1 MTDLRERRE
10 AIVREHMATEVA
22 KDFDATVRTFAR
34 PRYEVIATGE
44 THEGASSVHSFL
56 SETGEAF
63 PDFRFETHAIRH
75 ADDALLVEVDFVGTH
90 RGPWRGLP
98 ATGRAVRYRMG
109 NVFLFEDEGLVA
121 ERLYFDLLTVLRQLG
136 IARDPTSLSG
146 RLQTLVAHPIT
157 VGGALVRG
165 LRASRR

>member
-75 ADDALLVEVDFVGTH
+75 ADDALLVEVDF
-90 RGPWRGLP
+90 
-98 ATGRAVRYRMG
+98 MG
-109 NVFLFEDEGLVA
+109 NVSLFEDEGLVA